1 MILINHEL
9 KYNSNIGYKKFYRHI
24 QIESSFNHVWIHQTI
39 NKLPN
44 FITINQTSSHNGGTN
59 TFFFFALL
67 TPSTVKFLRYT
78 RPSPKKSTRNPSKCQ
93 GNRPEWFRA
102 NKLCRKVACVC
113 VCRWSSHRRWNF
125 GPSPDRQ
132 PQVRVAAPRHRSTK
146 VHRFVPLSP
155 SFRHSAHSGA
165 CSHPENGAKRSA
177 VRRNKTDRRV
187 YEDLRSDR
195 VINK

>member
-113 VCRWSSHRRWNF
+113 VQMVFASALEFRAVA
-125 GPSPDRQ
+125 GPPAASPGCG
-132 PQVRVAAPRHRSTK
+132 AAPPFDQS
-146 VHRFVPLSP
+146 SP
-155 SFRHSAHSGA
+155 
-165 CSHPENGAKRSA
+165 
-177 VRRNKTDRRV
+177 
-187 YEDLRSDR
+187 LRSSLAVVSAFRAFRGLFAPRKRGETVGGATKQDR
-195 VINK
+195 PQSLRRSKIWSRYK